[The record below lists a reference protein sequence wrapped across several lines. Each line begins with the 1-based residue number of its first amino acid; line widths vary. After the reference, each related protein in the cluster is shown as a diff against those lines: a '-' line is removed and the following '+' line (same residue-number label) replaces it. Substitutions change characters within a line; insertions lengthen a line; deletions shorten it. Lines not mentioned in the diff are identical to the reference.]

1 MSDIAF
7 ILAQLFAILGAD
19 AGLLIC
25 GFELAKT
32 ILYYKTDK
40 DNLIFS
46 RHFANLRPH
55 CLVFLS
61 RRRPNRALA
70 SNW

>member
-7 ILAQLFAILGAD
+7 ILAQIFAILGAD

-40 DNLIFS
+40 DNLIF
-46 RHFANLRPH
+46 
-55 CLVFLS
+55 LVTLPIYGLIAWYS
-61 RRRPNRALA
+61 SVKTKA
-70 SNW
+70 